1 LSICQ
6 PTCLHAESRLLNV
19 VIVGEVEVLI
29 EEHNKFIRR
38 RANACR
44 VRTAVLLLT
53 TAEAAAALW
62 MPPDDLA
69 SGPTAALARQ
79 LFGGAKADD
88 KADAEIGVV
97 RLLAKAQRFGHRS

>member
-1 LSICQ
+1 
-6 PTCLHAESRLLNV
+6 V

-62 MPPDDLA
+62 MPPDGLA

-79 LFGGAKADD
+79 LFGGA

>member
-1 LSICQ
+1 M
-6 PTCLHAESRLLNV
+6 

-62 MPPDDLA
+62 MPPDGLA
-69 SGPTAALARQ
+69 SGPTAALAKQ
-79 LFGGAKADD
+79 LFGGA

>member
-1 LSICQ
+1 
-6 PTCLHAESRLLNV
+6 V

-79 LFGGAKADD
+79 LFGGAKAD
-88 KADAEIGVV
+88 AEIGVV